1 MHIYQVLSA
10 FILYQEAGPILLT
23 EQETFRLEASV
34 VLRMILVLLENKFF
48 NLCFDRL
55 FPSLPL
61 LDKLTEKD
69 HFGSKK
75 IKKNKTKEMPFE
87 F

>member
-10 FILYQEAGPILLT
+10 FILYQEAEPILLT

-61 LDKLTEKD
+61 LDKLTEED
-69 HFGSKK
+69 YFGSSK